1 MIKIACAGDNC
12 VDYYDNTGESFP
24 GGNPVNVSVYV
35 RRLGGQS
42 AYLGAVGTDD
52 FGKQM
57 CAALQEKGVDVS
69 HVQILSGKTAFTH
82 VERINGE
89 RVFGDYDE
97 GVMADF
103 RLRQTDFDFLKGYN
117 LLVTGLWGHTESQL
131 ADVRAMGIPV
141 AFDGAERPL
150 DEAGRIALPHVN
162 VAFFSDDASDEE
174 SLKARIL
181 EIAALGPQIVV
192 ATRGGKGSLAYD
204 GESFYPGQIVP
215 CSVVDTMGAGD
226 SFIAGFLM
234 AWLSRRVVI
243 IKVRINT
250 EELLK
255 SLQELLAIESMARRD
270 QEKPFGNGVA
280 QALDYTLFLC
290 QRMGFHT
297 KNADGLYGYAEIGEG
312 AEIIGCLGHLDVVPA
327 GDG

>member
-69 HVQILSGKTAFTH
+69 HVQILPGKTAFTH

-103 RLRQTDFDFLKGYN
+103 RLRQADFDFLKGYD

-204 GESFYPGQIVP
+204 GERFYPGQIVP

-234 AWLSRRVVI
+234 AWLKKEPIPACMR
-243 IKVRINT
+243 T
-250 EELLK
+250 
-255 SLQELLAIESMARRD
+255 
-270 QEKPFGNGVA
+270 
-280 QALDYTLFLC
+280 
-290 QRMGFHT
+290 
-297 KNADGLYGYAEIGEG
+297 G
-312 AEIIGCLGHLDVVPA
+312 AENAAVTLGYPGA
-327 GDG
+327 W

>member
-1 MIKIACAGDNC
+1 
-12 VDYYDNTGESFP
+12 
-24 GGNPVNVSVYV
+24 
-35 RRLGGQS
+35 
-42 AYLGAVGTDD
+42 
-52 FGKQM
+52 
-57 CAALQEKGVDVS
+57 
-69 HVQILSGKTAFTH
+69 
-82 VERINGE
+82 
-89 RVFGDYDE
+89 
-97 GVMADF
+97 MADF
-103 RLRQTDFDFLKGYN
+103 RLRQADFDFLKGYD

-181 EIAALGPQIVV
+181 EVAALGPQIVV

-234 AWLSRRVVI
+234 AWLKKEPIPACMR
-243 IKVRINT
+243 
-250 EELLK
+250 
-255 SLQELLAIESMARRD
+255 A
-270 QEKPFGNGVA
+270 
-280 QALDYTLFLC
+280 
-290 QRMGFHT
+290 
-297 KNADGLYGYAEIGEG
+297 G
-312 AEIIGCLGHLDVVPA
+312 AENAAVTLGYPGA
-327 GDG
+327 W

>member
-35 RRLGGQS
+35 KRLGGES
-42 AYLGAVGTDD
+42 AYLGAVGTDA
-52 FGKQM
+52 FGKQLRD
-57 CAALQEKGVDVS
+57 ALRDKGVDIS
-69 HVQILSGKTAFTH
+69 HVQTLPGSTALTH
-82 VERINGE
+82 VERIDGE

-103 RLRQTDFDFLKGYN
+103 RLRQEDLDFLKGYD

-131 ADVRAMGIPV
+131 AEVRAMGIPV

-150 DEAGRIALPHVN
+150 DKAGRIALPYAN
-162 VAFFSDDASDEE
+162 VVFFSDDASDDEA
-174 SLKARIL
+174 LKNRIL
-181 EIAALGPQIVV
+181 ELAALGPQIVV

-204 GESFYPGQIVP
+204 GKHFYPGDVVE

-234 AWLSRRVVI
+234 AWLKKDPIPACMR
-243 IKVRINT
+243 
-250 EELLK
+250 
-255 SLQELLAIESMARRD
+255 A
-270 QEKPFGNGVA
+270 
-280 QALDYTLFLC
+280 
-290 QRMGFHT
+290 
-297 KNADGLYGYAEIGEG
+297 G
-312 AEIIGCLGHLDVVPA
+312 AENAATTLGYPGA
-327 GDG
+327 W

>member
-69 HVQILSGKTAFTH
+69 HVQILPGKTAFSH

-103 RLRQTDFDFLKGYN
+103 RLRQADFDFLKGYD

-181 EIAALGPQIVV
+181 EVAALGPQIVV
-192 ATRGGKGSLAYD
+192 ATEAEKGALPMTAKASIRARSFRAPWWIPWARGTALL
-204 GESFYPGQIVP
+204 P
-215 CSVVDTMGAGD
+215 D
-226 SFIAGFLM
+226 S
-234 AWLSRRVVI
+234 
-243 IKVRINT
+243 
-250 EELLK
+250 
-255 SLQELLAIESMARRD
+255 
-270 QEKPFGNGVA
+270 
-280 QALDYTLFLC
+280 
-290 QRMGFHT
+290 
-297 KNADGLYGYAEIGEG
+297 
-312 AEIIGCLGHLDVVPA
+312 
-327 GDG
+327 

>member
-1 MIKIACAGDNC
+1 M
-12 VDYYDNTGESFP
+12 
-24 GGNPVNVSVYV
+24 YV

-69 HVQILSGKTAFTH
+69 HVQILPGKTAFTH

-103 RLRQTDFDFLKGYN
+103 RLRQADFDFLKGYD

-181 EIAALGPQIVV
+181 EVAALGPQIVV

-204 GESFYPGQIVP
+204 GERFYPGQIVP

-234 AWLSRRVVI
+234 AWLKKEPIPACMR
-243 IKVRINT
+243 T
-250 EELLK
+250 
-255 SLQELLAIESMARRD
+255 
-270 QEKPFGNGVA
+270 
-280 QALDYTLFLC
+280 
-290 QRMGFHT
+290 
-297 KNADGLYGYAEIGEG
+297 G
-312 AEIIGCLGHLDVVPA
+312 AENAAVTLGYPGA
-327 GDG
+327 W

>member
-35 RRLGGQS
+35 KRLGGQS

-69 HVQILSGKTAFTH
+69 HVQILPGKTAFTH

-150 DEAGRIALPHVN
+150 DEACL
-162 VAFFSDDASDEE
+162 
-174 SLKARIL
+174 LY
-181 EIAALGPQIVV
+181 
-192 ATRGGKGSLAYD
+192 T
-204 GESFYPGQIVP
+204 
-215 CSVVDTMGAGD
+215 
-226 SFIAGFLM
+226 
-234 AWLSRRVVI
+234 SRCV
-243 IKVRINT
+243 
-250 EELLK
+250 
-255 SLQELLAIESMARRD
+255 
-270 QEKPFGNGVA
+270 
-280 QALDYTLFLC
+280 
-290 QRMGFHT
+290 
-297 KNADGLYGYAEIGEG
+297 
-312 AEIIGCLGHLDVVPA
+312 
-327 GDG
+327 

>member
-69 HVQILSGKTAFTH
+69 HVQILSGQNCLTH

-117 LLVTGLWGHTESQL
+117 LLVTGLWGHTESHWPTF
-131 ADVRAMGIPV
+131 APWGSPW
-141 AFDGAERPL
+141 PL
-150 DEAGRIALPHVN
+150 TGPSAAG
-162 VAFFSDDASDEE
+162 
-174 SLKARIL
+174 
-181 EIAALGPQIVV
+181 
-192 ATRGGKGSLAYD
+192 
-204 GESFYPGQIVP
+204 
-215 CSVVDTMGAGD
+215 
-226 SFIAGFLM
+226 
-234 AWLSRRVVI
+234 
-243 IKVRINT
+243 
-250 EELLK
+250 
-255 SLQELLAIESMARRD
+255 
-270 QEKPFGNGVA
+270 
-280 QALDYTLFLC
+280 
-290 QRMGFHT
+290 
-297 KNADGLYGYAEIGEG
+297 
-312 AEIIGCLGHLDVVPA
+312 
-327 GDG
+327 

>member
-69 HVQILSGKTAFTH
+69 HVQILPGKTAFTH

-103 RLRQTDFDFLKGYN
+103 RLRQADFDFLKGYN

-204 GESFYPGQIVP
+204 GESFYRGGQLYCRIPDGVAEKGVDPGLHA
-215 CSVVDTMGAGD
+215 CRSGKRSRNAG
-226 SFIAGFLM
+226 
-234 AWLSRRVVI
+234 LSRRVVI
-243 IKVRINT
+243 IKERINI

-255 SLQELLAIESMARRD
+255 SLQELLTIESVAWRD

-280 QALDYTLFLC
+280 QALDYTLSLC

-297 KNADGLYGYAEIGEG
+297 KNADGL
-312 AEIIGCLGHLDVVPA
+312 
-327 GDG
+327 

>member
-162 VAFFSDDASDEE
+162 VSRPAFYGRLFN
-174 SLKARIL
+174 
-181 EIAALGPQIVV
+181 G
-192 ATRGGKGSLAYD
+192 
-204 GESFYPGQIVP
+204 
-215 CSVVDTMGAGD
+215 
-226 SFIAGFLM
+226 
-234 AWLSRRVVI
+234 RRSTSC
-243 IKVRINT
+243 R
-250 EELLK
+250 
-255 SLQELLAIESMARRD
+255 
-270 QEKPFGNGVA
+270 
-280 QALDYTLFLC
+280 
-290 QRMGFHT
+290 
-297 KNADGLYGYAEIGEG
+297 
-312 AEIIGCLGHLDVVPA
+312 
-327 GDG
+327 